1 MEMPTMQER
10 LNNLELAQETIG
22 FAIATCAEAIYR
34 EQKKANPD
42 EKKIT
47 HYDEEMRKMEDEM
60 SGLRLAD
67 DVGVQN
73 AIEKYTHF
81 LKKTATNRD
90 DI

>member
-1 MEMPTMQER
+1 MPTVQER

-22 FAIATCAEAIYR
+22 FAIATCAEAIHR

-47 HYDEEMRKMEDEM
+47 RYDEEMKKMEDEM
-60 SGLRLAD
+60 EDLRLNNDA
-67 DVGVQN
+67 GVQN
-73 AIEKYTHF
+73 AIEKYTQF